1 MCNSTLCPYSRVPS
15 NFKGSKLLQEGIR
28 PYPEVVYIVATSG
41 IMGSENWDFFAIC
54 IFKAYKINIY
64 IYIERERERERERE
78 GHAK

>member
-54 IFKAYKINIY
+54 IFKAYKIIY
-64 IYIERERERERERE
+64 IYRERERERE